1 MVRPDAATDIPDMGF
16 PAIPM
21 AVRATMLAAV
31 VLMAP
36 ATGVH
41 AAGVADTVTVL
52 PPVDINGQRP
62 DTATRTT
69 ATQVKLNRGALNR
82 FQPSTSGDA
91 IAAVPGVELQ
101 KLGPWASRVSFR
113 GLSGDRVLLMIDGV
127 RINTTRGHGAQ
138 ASLVSMNR
146 LDEVD
151 LLPGA
156 SSAQYGSDAMGGVI
170 NLITHRDL
178 FSDQPRAVFTV
189 AAGGSEPGYGW
200 NQSARARMLFQNWGL
215 ELNGSGGGLG
225 RLVTPEGTL
234 ENSGYH
240 EQDWGARIGARTGA
254 ATFDLER
261 TSHVARDVGLPAFN
275 DDAGSYG
282 SYPEQSRVADRFEV
296 KVNGAGRRPE
306 MRLLAVNQM
315 LGVDFNETVADTT
328 FRLGRPTAI
337 IVNDSFDQTS
347 SPAWSLQPEL
357 RFGGPLDA
365 RLSGEYRRENTSG
378 PRLNRTTTTRSG
390 VITAQSE
397 STGVSIPPAQRDVAS
412 AALFV
417 TRDLK
422 LVRLEGG
429 ARTDWMRTQADEV
442 VNSQPYH
449 RDVTDQNLSGE
460 AGVSRR
466 FGAVEPYAHV
476 ASGFRGPNLEER
488 YFHNTIH
495 GGMRVFG
502 NPDLVPETSMSYEV
516 GVRTGEAW
524 SGRITNVRVSAY
536 RSNVE
541 DMINLFYDGFDRGLP
556 NFHYINIDRARIEGL
571 ELASQFRLGWLGAG
585 LNVALPRGHDLATGD
600 KLVDSGVARATL
612 DLSVPVG
619 VLPSAHF
626 NTRVQWT
633 DGITGDGLA
642 GTQDTI
648 DLLIRPAHWVE
659 SVELT
664 SGFAGFLAMVSVRN
678 LANLS
683 YQEPLSFIP
692 EPGRTVV
699 FSLRKDFN
707 VNLTNV
713 RSTP

>member
-1 MVRPDAATDIPDMGF
+1 
-16 PAIPM
+16 
-21 AVRATMLAAV
+21 
-31 VLMAP
+31 
-36 ATGVH
+36 
-41 AAGVADTVTVL
+41 
-52 PPVDINGQRP
+52 
-62 DTATRTT
+62 
-69 ATQVKLNRGALNR
+69 
-82 FQPSTSGDA
+82 
-91 IAAVPGVELQ
+91 
-101 KLGPWASRVSFR
+101 
-113 GLSGDRVLLMIDGV
+113 
-127 RINTTRGHGAQ
+127 
-138 ASLVSMNR
+138 
-146 LDEVD
+146 
-151 LLPGA
+151 
-156 SSAQYGSDAMGGVI
+156 
-170 NLITHRDL
+170 
-178 FSDQPRAVFTV
+178 
-189 AAGGSEPGYGW
+189 
-200 NQSARARMLFQNWGL
+200 
-215 ELNGSGGGLG
+215 
-225 RLVTPEGTL
+225 
-234 ENSGYH
+234 
-240 EQDWGARIGARTGA
+240 
-254 ATFDLER
+254 
-261 TSHVARDVGLPAFN
+261 
-275 DDAGSYG
+275 
-282 SYPEQSRVADRFEV
+282 
-296 KVNGAGRRPE
+296 
-306 MRLLAVNQM
+306 
-315 LGVDFNETVADTT
+315 
-328 FRLGRPTAI
+328 
-337 IVNDSFDQTS
+337 
-347 SPAWSLQPEL
+347 
-357 RFGGPLDA
+357 
-365 RLSGEYRRENTSG
+365 
-378 PRLNRTTTTRSG
+378 
-390 VITAQSE
+390 
-397 STGVSIPPAQRDVAS
+397 
-412 AALFV
+412 
-417 TRDLK
+417 
-422 LVRLEGG
+422 
-429 ARTDWMRTQADEV
+429 
-442 VNSQPYH
+442 
-449 RDVTDQNLSGE
+449 
-460 AGVSRR
+460 
-466 FGAVEPYAHV
+466 
-476 ASGFRGPNLEER
+476 
-488 YFHNTIH
+488 
-495 GGMRVFG
+495 MRVFG